1 MKKLLTTAAS
11 IALVSALSISAV
23 AADKLKVG
31 FIYIGPP
38 GDFGWTYQ
46 HDQGRQAIDAR
57 LGDHA
62 ETVFVENVP
71 EGPDAERTITRLARQ
86 GAGLIF
92 TTSFGYMDPT
102 LNVAAKFPDVKFEH
116 ATGYKRTDNV
126 STYGARFYE
135 GRYVIGQIAAKMS
148 KSGVAGYIGSFPIPE
163 VVRGINA
170 FLLGAQTVNPDFKLK
185 VVWANSWFDPGRE
198 ADAAKVL
205 ISQGADIITQHT
217 DSTAAVQ
224 VAEAQGVY
232 AFGQASDM
240 AAFAPNALLTSII
253 DNWADYYVDRTQAVL
268 DGSWVS
274 TDTFGGMDTNMVQ
287 MGPFVNMPADV
298 KAMAE
303 TTTAAI
309 TAGELHPFAGPVYK
323 QDGSLAAAEGEV
335 VDLGTLL
342 GMDWYVK
349 GVDDQLQEQLT
360 FQLGNISKK
369 PALSGFFYASKQRH
383 KSVYLQ
389 QTSLQFYITQHSDS
403 TAVVKIAEEQGV
415 CAFGKASGM
424 PKLAPKVVL
433 MSIID
438 NWSDYYI
445 VRTQAV
451 LDGSLAVAHSE
462 IINLAS
468 LLGMY
473 WYVQGIND
481 ELSN

>member
-1 MKKLLTTAAS
+1 MKKLLTAAAG
-11 IALVSALSISAV
+11 IALASVLSMSAV

-38 GDFGWTYQ
+38 GDHGWTYQ
-46 HDQGRQAIDAR
+46 HDQGRQAIDAH
-57 LGDHA
+57 LGA
-62 ETVFVENVP
+62 QVETVFVENVP

-102 LNVAAKFPDVKFEH
+102 LKVAAKFPDVKFEH
-116 ATGYKRTDNV
+116 ATGYKRADNV
-126 STYGARFYE
+126 STYSSRFYE
-135 GRYVIGQIAAKMS
+135 GRYVIGQIAAKTS

-170 FLLGAQTVNPDFKLK
+170 FLLGAQSVNPDFKVK
-185 VVWANSWFDPGRE
+185 VIWANSWFDPGRE

-224 VAEAQGVY
+224 VAQEQGVH

-240 AAFAPNALLTSII
+240 EAFAPNALLTSII
-253 DNWADYYVDRTQAVL
+253 DNWADYYVARTQAVL
-268 DGSWVS
+268 DGTWVS
-274 TDTFGGMDTNMVQ
+274 TDTFGGMDDNMVN

-303 TTTAAI
+303 ATTAAI

-342 GMDWYVK
+342 GMDWYVQ
-349 GVDDQLQEQLT
+349 GVDD
-360 FQLGNISKK
+360 
-369 PALSGFFYASKQRH
+369 
-383 KSVYLQ
+383 
-389 QTSLQFYITQHSDS
+389 
-403 TAVVKIAEEQGV
+403 
-415 CAFGKASGM
+415 
-424 PKLAPKVVL
+424 KL
-433 MSIID
+433 
-438 NWSDYYI
+438 
-445 VRTQAV
+445 
-451 LDGSLAVAHSE
+451 
-462 IINLAS
+462 
-468 LLGMY
+468 
-473 WYVQGIND
+473 
-481 ELSN
+481 